1 MNKTTRH
8 QERTWALKLLYSLDL
23 IGFLKWEEACK
34 RIRRFKLEEGLSE
47 EKYYFEELIKGV
59 INNIGALDQEIGK
72 KAIDWAIERMSFIDR
87 NILRLALYEMKKGIP
102 VGVAINEA
110 VELAKE
116 YSDAKSASF
125 VNGILAK
132 KD

>member
-8 QERTWALKLLYSLDL
+8 QERIWALKLLYSLDL
-23 IGFLKWEEACK
+23 IGFLKWEEACI

-47 EKYYFEELIKGV
+47 EKYYFQELIKGV
-59 INNIGALDQEIGK
+59 ISNIGELDQEIGE
-72 KAIDWAIERMSFIDR
+72 KAIDWKVDRMSFIDR
-87 NILRLALYEMKKGIP
+87 NILRLALYEMKNGVPI
-102 VGVAINEA
+102 GVAINEA

-116 YSDAKSASF
+116 YSDSKSASF
-125 VNGILAK
+125 VNGILAR